1 MEHTSF
7 VVVDLLG
14 TLAFAVS
21 GAVAAR
27 QKHLDPFGVFVVAYV
42 AACGGGIIRDLCLGS
57 LPPVGMADWRY
68 VACVAAVSA
77 ATIVAQPLLER
88 LKHPIVFFDSLGLGF
103 FAVVGAH
110 KSLAMGN
117 NVEVAL
123 LLGTITGVGGGVLRD
138 VLLNRVPII
147 LEKEIYALAA
157 LAGAAVQVV
166 GQLNGYSL
174 FLTPWVAAS
183 VCLVLRSLAVRYSWS
198 LPRT

>member
-27 QKHLDPFGVFVVAYV
+27 ERHLDPFGVFVVAYV
-42 AACGGGIIRDLCLGS
+42 AACGGGIIRDICLGS
-57 LPPVGMADWRY
+57 LPPVGMSDWRY
-68 VACVAAVSA
+68 VACVAVVSI
-77 ATIVAQPLLER
+77 ATIFAQPLLDR

-110 KSLAMGN
+110 KSLAIGS

-166 GQLNGYSL
+166 GQLNGYSI
-174 FLTPWVAAS
+174 FLTPWLAAS
-183 VCLVLRSLAVRYSWS
+183 VCLVLRSLALRYSWS

>member
-68 VACVAAVSA
+68 VACVAVVSA

-110 KSLAMGN
+110 KSLAMGS

-123 LLGTITGVGGGVLRD
+123 LLGTISGVGGGVLRD

>member
-7 VVVDLLG
+7 VFVDLLG

-27 QKHLDPFGVFVVAYV
+27 QRHLDLFGVFAVAYV
-42 AACGGGIIRDLCLGS
+42 AACGGGIIRDLCLGL
-57 LPPVGMADWRY
+57 LPPVGMSDWRY
-68 VACVAAVSA
+68 VACVAVVSA
-77 ATIVAQPLLER
+77 ATIFTQPLLDR
-88 LKHPIVFFDSLGLGF
+88 LKRPIVFFDSLGLGF

-110 KSLAMGN
+110 KSLAMGS

-157 LAGAAVQVV
+157 LAGAAVQIV
-166 GQLNGYSL
+166 GQLNGYSV
-174 FLTPWVAAS
+174 FITPWFAAS
-183 VCLVLRSLAVRYSWS
+183 VCLVLRSLALRYSWS

>member
-27 QKHLDPFGVFVVAYV
+27 QRHLDPFGVFAVAYV

-57 LPPVGMADWRY
+57 LPPVGIADWRY
-68 VACVAAVSA
+68 VACVAVVSA
-77 ATIVAQPLLER
+77 TTIFAQPLLDR
-88 LKHPIVFFDSLGLGF
+88 LKHPIVFFDSLGLSF

-110 KSLAMGN
+110 KSLVMGN

-123 LLGTITGVGGGVLRD
+123 FLGTITGVGGGVLRD

-166 GQLNGYSL
+166 GQLNGYSI
-174 FLTPWVAAS
+174 FITPWIAAS
-183 VCLVLRSLAVRYSWS
+183 VCLVLRSLALRYSWS

>member
-1 MEHTSF
+1 MEHLSF

-27 QKHLDPFGVFVVAYV
+27 HRHLDPFGVFAVAY
-42 AACGGGIIRDLCLGS
+42 ATACGGGIIRDLCLGS

-68 VACVAAVSA
+68 LACVAVVSV
-77 ATIVAQPLLER
+77 ATIFAQPLLDR
-88 LKHPIVFFDSLGLGF
+88 LKHPIVFFDSLGLSF
-103 FAVVGAH
+103 FAVAGAH

-117 NVEVAL
+117 NIEVAL

-138 VLLNRVPII
+138 ILLNRVPII

-166 GQLNGYSL
+166 GQLNDYSIA
-174 FLTPWVAAS
+174 TPWFAAS
-183 VCLVLRSLAVRYSWS
+183 VCLVIRSLALRYSWS

>member
-7 VVVDLLG
+7 VLIDLVG

-27 QKHLDPFGVFVVAYV
+27 HRHLDPFGVFVVAYV

-68 VACVAAVSA
+68 VACVAVVSA
-77 ATIVAQPLLER
+77 ATILVQPLLDR
-88 LKHPIVFFDSLGLGF
+88 FKQPIVFFDSLGLGF

-110 KSLAMGN
+110 KSLALGH

-123 LLGTITGVGGGVLRD
+123 FLGTISGVGGGVLRD
-138 VLLNRVPII
+138 LLLNRVPII

-157 LAGAAVQVV
+157 LAGATVQVV
-166 GQLNGYSL
+166 GELEGFSL
-174 FLTPWVAAS
+174 FVTPWVGIS
-183 VCLVLRSLAVRYSWS
+183 LCLALRSLALRYSWS
-198 LPRT
+198 LPRS

>member
-7 VVVDLLG
+7 VFVDLLG

-27 QKHLDPFGVFVVAYV
+27 QRHLDPFGVFVVAYV

-57 LPPVGMADWRY
+57 LPPVGMSDWRY
-68 VACVAAVSA
+68 VACVAVVSG
-77 ATIVAQPLLER
+77 ATIFAQPLLDR

-110 KSLAMGN
+110 KSLAMGS

-123 LLGTITGVGGGVLRD
+123 ILGTITGVGGGVLRD
-138 VLLNRVPII
+138 VLVNRVPII

-166 GQLNGYSL
+166 GQLNGYSV
-174 FLTPWVAAS
+174 FITPWIGAS
-183 VCLVLRSLAVRYSWS
+183 VCLVLRSLALRYSWS

>member
-21 GAVAAR
+21 GAAAAR
-27 QKHLDPFGVFVVAYV
+27 QKHLDLFGVLVAAYV
-42 AACGGGIIRDLCLGS
+42 TACGGGIIRDLCLGS

-68 VACVAAVSA
+68 AACVVVVAA
-77 ATIVAQPLLER
+77 ATIAAQPLLDR

-110 KSLAMGN
+110 KSMAMGQ

-166 GQLNGYSL
+166 GELNGYSI
-174 FLTPWVAAS
+174 FITPWVAAS
-183 VCLVLRSLAVRYSWS
+183 VCLVLRSLALRYSWS

>member
-21 GAVAAR
+21 GAAAAR

-42 AACGGGIIRDLCLGS
+42 TACGGGIVRDLCLGS

-68 VACVAAVSA
+68 AACVVVASA
-77 ATIVAQPLLER
+77 ATIAAQPLLER

-110 KSLAMGN
+110 KSLAMGQQRR
-117 NVEVAL
+117 
-123 LLGTITGVGGGVLRD
+123 GGPAARHD
-138 VLLNRVPII
+138 YRRWRRRPERRAAQSRPII

-166 GQLNGYSL
+166 GELNGYSL
-174 FLTPWVAAS
+174 FITPWVAAS
-183 VCLVLRSLAVRYSWS
+183 VCLVLRSLALRYSWS